1 MPSGEIDV
9 DYLRGWIGRTEVVE
23 EVIAPTPVRM
33 RAAMLDHEDP
43 PPRAGEP
50 IPPLRHWTYM
60 IPSHL
65 QSELAAAGHVL
76 RSGFIPPVPLP
87 LLMFAGARLHFLT
100 PSRIGWKAR
109 RQGG

>member
-33 RAAMLDHEDP
+33 RAAMLDHDDP
-43 PPRAGEP
+43 PPRAGDP
-50 IPPLRHWTYM
+50 IQPLSHWTYL

-65 QSELAAAGHVL
+65 QSELAEDGHVL
-76 RSGFIPPVPLP
+76 RGCFMPPVPLP
-87 LLMFAGARLHFLT
+87 Q
-100 PSRIGWKAR
+100 IGR
-109 RQGG
+109 GSCRERGCQVVGIS